1 MGYNVL
7 SGSTSAISVVSSG
20 SFVGDG
26 AGLENVEQFP
36 LQNASVTRIPFY
48 KTISGELGLNANS
61 GFTFDVN
68 ANALTVPG
76 LTSSVGISISNP
88 ISGSLAGLGSYLGL
102 DSNGNIVVTS
112 SAGGKGTPNSLQ
124 YHNNNGI
131 LEGATGLSYDGSVFH
146 VSGSGS
152 SGEAMAITGSLLPSG
167 SAVYNLGSA
176 DNRWNQIFLSSGS
189 LHLGENCQISTDES
203 TSHHSITA
211 NKRLEVSGSGS
222 TGEGLT
228 LTGHFLPGADSVYDI
243 GSPTKQWRSLYVSSS
258 TIYFGGES
266 LSVRDGSLKFGSGSA
281 TKGFHVGFMHLL
293 DHGIVMDPNRIFRL
307 NAFQMAFAGG
317 IAYKRRV
324 VSWDYQILKTDYI
337 VSVQSDTLT
346 SSVTLTL
353 PESNACI
360 NGQTFVIKDE
370 GGNANNRNIVIN
382 SSNSDIIDG
391 TTSIILESPYASVNL
406 YTNGVDKF
414 FIY

>member
-7 SGSTSAISVVSSG
+7 SGSTSAISVISSG

-26 AGLENVEQFP
+26 SGLENVEQFP

-48 KTISGELGLNANS
+48 KTIDGELGLNANN

-76 LTSSVGISISNP
+76 LTSSVGINIPNP
-88 ISGSLAGLGSYLGL
+88 VSSSLAGLDSYLGL
-102 DSNGNIVVTS
+102 DSNGNLIVTS
-112 SAGGKGTPNSLQ
+112 SAAGNGPANSVQ
-124 YHNNNGI
+124 FHD
-131 LEGATGLSYDGSVFH
+131 GAGVLSGSSNLTYDGITLNLSGNMTITGSILPSGSAIYSLGSATQRWDQIYLGTGSVH
-146 VSGSGS
+146 LGPTCTISTNEELGTIVINKHTQISGSGS
-152 SGEAMAITGSLLPSG
+152 SGEGLTVTGSVFP
-167 SAVYNLGSA
+167 AVDSMYDLGSP
-176 DNRWNQIFLSSGS
+176 
-189 LHLGENCQISTDES
+189 E
-203 TSHHSITA
+203 
-211 NKRLEVSGSGS
+211 
-222 TGEGLT
+222 
-228 LTGHFLPGADSVYDI
+228 
-243 GSPTKQWRSLYVSSS
+243 KQWRSLYVSSS

-281 TKGFHVGFMHLL
+281 TKGFHVGYMHLL

-337 VSVQSDTLT
+337 VSVQTDTLT

-353 PESNACI
+353 PDASLCI
-360 NGQTFVIKDE
+360 NGQSFIIKDE
-370 GGNANNRNIVIN
+370 GGNANNRNIIIN
-382 SSNSDIIDG
+382 STNSDIIDG
-391 TTSIILESPYASVNL
+391 TTSIILESPFASVNL
-406 YTNGVDKF
+406 YTNGIDKF